1 MKPEVRSM
9 LDKMYEL
16 FLAKFGDAVK
26 AWDRFLELLA
36 ADHNALYVQEFDHK
50 FEWLLKDSKFGEKL
64 MKIYDPKLLRS
75 DYHDHL
81 GDMYIDI
88 FPKDWGKRG
97 LDPETNKLEDYT
109 ELLGKE
115 KKSKELRI
123 LDMAARTGR
132 LLMLAYQRFPKA
144 ILFGVEKN
152 KRLYRIA
159 LTNFAIFD
167 IPGYLI
173 NANSET
179 DEIDLKSKNGRDNWE
194 NANLWNPPTGKLK
207 RSSSG
212 PIDSKK

>member
-1 MKPEVRSM
+1 MM

-16 FLAKFGDAVK
+16 FLAKFGDVIT

-36 ADHNALYVQEFDHK
+36 ADHNALFVQEFDHR
-50 FEWLLKDSKFGEKL
+50 FEWLLKDSSLGEKL

-115 KKSKELRI
+115 KKSERLKI
-123 LDMAARTGR
+123 LDKAARTGR
-132 LLMLAYQRFPKA
+132 LLTLAHQRFPKA
-144 ILFGVEKN
+144 VLFGIEN
-152 KRLYRIA
+152 DKRLYRIA

-179 DEIDLKSKNGRDNWE
+179 DEIDLKTKNGRDNWE
-194 NANLWNPPTGKLK
+194 MANLWNPPTGRFK
-207 RSSSG
+207 RSSSDLKG
-212 PIDSKK
+212 RKK